1 MTTPNPY
8 AAPKAAVADE
18 TVVLGGDFIAG
29 GESRPAGNGWSWI
42 AAGWDLFK
50 RQPGLW
56 IGMGVLVFLIFAGSG
71 LIPFIGSVL
80 STLFWPVFL
89 AGIAIG
95 CRTLDEGREMELQHL
110 FAGFQ
115 QSLGSLVAVGALT
128 LAATLVIVFAVF
140 AVMGLSFFGLMGADD
155 QAMAAMAVTI
165 LLAVLVIFA
174 LLLPVMMAAWF
185 APLLVVFHQLGAVD
199 AMKQSFSACLK
210 NVLPFLIYGLVLMVF
225 MLLATLPLLL
235 GWLVLWPVFVASIY
249 TSYRDI
255 YFKSNP

>member
-1 MTTPNPY
+1 MSTPNPY

-18 TVVLGGDFIAG
+18 TVTLGGNFIPG
-29 GESRPAGNGWSWI
+29 GEARPAGNGWSWI
-42 AAGWDLFK
+42 ASGWDLFK

-56 IGMGVLVFLIFAGSG
+56 IGMGLLIVLIFAGAG
-71 LIPFIGSVL
+71 MIPIAGGFL
-80 STLFWPVFL
+80 TTLFWPVFL
-89 AGIAIG
+89 GGIAIG
-95 CRTLDEGREMELQHL
+95 CRTLDEGKDMELAHL

-115 QSLGSLVAVGALT
+115 QNLGSLVAVGALT
-128 LAATLVIVFAVF
+128 LVATLVIVFAVF

-155 QAMAAMAVTI
+155 QAMAAMAFTV

-199 AMKQSFSACLK
+199 AMKQSFGACLK
-210 NVLPFLIYGLVLMVF
+210 NVLPFLVYGLVLMVF

-235 GWLVLWPVFVASIY
+235 GWLVLWPVFAASIY

-255 YFKSNP
+255 YISSPA